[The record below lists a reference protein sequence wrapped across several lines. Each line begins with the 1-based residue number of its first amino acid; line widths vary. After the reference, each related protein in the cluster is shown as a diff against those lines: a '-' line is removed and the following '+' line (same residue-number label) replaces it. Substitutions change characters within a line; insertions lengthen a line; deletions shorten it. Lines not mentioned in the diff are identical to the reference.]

1 MPTRIELFTTFM
13 THQTEGRLDDAIA
26 MLADDVVMNEPMTG
40 TNTGKA
46 AVEAV
51 MRGRPP
57 GGGDMGMTWS
67 EPEEHG
73 NVVKLVG
80 SGGPFPIEVLVRFDA
95 SNKINKIDIGVV

>member
-1 MPTRIELFTTFM
+1 MANRIDLFREFM

-26 MLADDVVMNEPMTG
+26 MLADIVVMNEPMTG
-40 TNTGKA
+40 TSTGKA

-73 NVVKLVG
+73 DAVTLVG
-80 SGGPFPIEVLVRFDA
+80 SGGPFPIQVAVSFDA
-95 SNKINKIDIGVV
+95 SNKINKIDIGVA